1 MPILTDYHLHTFYS
15 GDSQTPME
23 EMIEKGISQ
32 GMETLCFTEHMD
44 MDFPY
49 ATEEEQGRFELDIE
63 AYRQGFARCREK
75 YGDRI
80 QLNFGVELGIQPH
93 IAGKFVF
100 AGSAFS
106 AASFTKAAAVSAAFA
121 GAVFFTVSV
130 AFLALMIILPY
141 TNRKYTS

>member
-49 ATEEEQGRFELDIE
+49 VTEEEKEIGR
-63 AYRQGFARCREK
+63 AH
-75 YGDRI
+75 
-80 QLNFGVELGIQPH
+80 V
-93 IAGKFVF
+93 
-100 AGSAFS
+100 
-106 AASFTKAAAVSAAFA
+106 
-121 GAVFFTVSV
+121 
-130 AFLALMIILPY
+130 
-141 TNRKYTS
+141 